1 MRERVWPG
9 IIARMAGVPVG
20 QRTAESDEDDE
31 RLADAVRTT
40 GDAQAFA
47 VLVTRYH
54 GRVLALARRMLGPGA
69 AEEAED
75 AAQDAFLAVYEKR
88 ATFRPGEPFRP
99 WLYRIVVNRCLD
111 KLRARARRP
120 RMHALD
126 DVAEPSSDS
135 ENPLQSVLHD
145 EWEAR
150 LQEAVQDLEPRY
162 RAVFLLR
169 HLDDL
174 SYEDIAR
181 ATDLP
186 LGTVKTHL
194 FRAREKLRLALKGY
208 FEP

>member
-1 MRERVWPG
+1 MRERAWPG
-9 IIARMAGVPVG
+9 IIARMAGVPAG
-20 QRTAESDEDDE
+20 QRAAESDEDDE
-31 RLADAVRTT
+31 RLADAVRTK

-47 VLVTRYH
+47 VLVTRYR

-75 AAQDAFLAVYEKR
+75 AAQDAFLAAYEKR

-120 RMHALD
+120 QVHALD
-126 DVAEPSSDS
+126 AVAEPSSD
-135 ENPLQSVLHD
+135 ENPLRSVLQD
-145 EWEAR
+145 EWETR